1 MSSVQF
7 FCQYL
12 IAHLVLTTGWVR
24 RKSDGSQSWKDYF
37 RKGKGCRGQ
46 AAHFLLP
53 LCELLVRCI
62 NCSFALDRQWL
73 TLCRLLWHAVLL
85 QWCPTAWQPG

>member
-1 MSSVQF
+1 
-7 FCQYL
+7 
-12 IAHLVLTTGWVR
+12 
-24 RKSDGSQSWKDYF
+24 
-37 RKGKGCRGQ
+37 
-46 AAHFLLP
+46 
-53 LCELLVRCI
+53 VRCI